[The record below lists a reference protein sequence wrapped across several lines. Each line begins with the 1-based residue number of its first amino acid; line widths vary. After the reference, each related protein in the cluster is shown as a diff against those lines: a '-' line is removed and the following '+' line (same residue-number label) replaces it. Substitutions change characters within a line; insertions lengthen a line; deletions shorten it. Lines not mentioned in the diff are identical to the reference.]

1 MHFRYFYAPSFGGCH
16 AQAGHAPRG
25 MNFFMTAIQELRA
38 WFPFGASREDA
49 HTRLF
54 CLPFAGG
61 GASNFLP
68 WRARLAETGVG
79 VVPVQYP
86 GHETRL
92 GEAPL
97 HGWDEMLAA
106 LHAALAPLLD
116 RPYALFG
123 YSMGARLAF
132 ALAAR
137 LAAAGRAPVRLIVA
151 AHLPPDLPSPARQAA
166 GLDDHA
172 FKALLLRYGGIPAE
186 IAHQQGFWDLTLPLM
201 RADFALAAEPLDA
214 DANAATASYPIAA
227 YAGSHDVHADAKH
240 MAGWRRFTAAG
251 FVLRE
256 FAGDHFFL
264 RSADICPALN
274 TDLALARSADLS
286 SLVSA

>member
-1 MHFRYFYAPSFGGCH
+1 
-16 AQAGHAPRG
+16 
-25 MNFFMTAIQELRA
+25 MTAIQELRA

-79 VVPVQYP
+79 VMPVQYP

-106 LHAALAPLLD
+106 LHAAIMPLLD

-137 LAAAGRAPVRLIVA
+137 LTDAGLPPLQLIVA
-151 AHLPPDLPSPARQAA
+151 AHVPPDLPSPALKAL
-166 GLDDHA
+166 GLDDEA
-172 FKALLLRYGGIPAE
+172 FKALLMQYGGIPAE
-186 IAHQQGFWDLTLPLM
+186 M
-201 RADFALAAEPLDA
+201 
-214 DANAATASYPIAA
+214 
-227 YAGSHDVHADAKH
+227 
-240 MAGWRRFTAAG
+240 
-251 FVLRE
+251 
-256 FAGDHFFL
+256 
-264 RSADICPALN
+264 
-274 TDLALARSADLS
+274 
-286 SLVSA
+286 